1 MLESAH
7 VRRGHADFIEDRLHV
22 VGQGFLRTNDERD
35 GVGKTESL
43 SNCGAK
49 SREFTTSCV
58 DEAQGQSRLGGQS
71 AT

>member
-1 MLESAH
+1 MIESTH

-22 VGQGFLRTNDERD
+22 VGQWFLRTNDERD
-35 GVGKTESL
+35 GVGKTERS

-49 SREFTTSCV
+49 SRQFTTSCV
-58 DEAQGQSRLGGQS
+58 DEAQGRSCCSGQR